1 MSADGRREGAITFR
15 RPAVFW
21 AGTALGT
28 TGAAL
33 HLPMFFEAR
42 SMGYHMAH
50 MRPDAAMTAGMAA
63 VMAGCAL
70 AFWGLLPP
78 QRRDERPVDLRVRA
92 LDDAPLRRSHAG
104 LVLVLTLVVTIDVMK
119 PTTLSFV
126 APGVAAEYGLSSPL
140 RPDGGLPVSLLPL
153 SGLLGTVLGS
163 VVWGV
168 LADRVGRRPAI
179 LFAGV
184 LFTTTSVCGAMP
196 TFTANLVMCFLMGI
210 GAGGMLPVAF
220 ALLAETVPARHRGW
234 LLVLIGG
241 NAALA
246 YALTS
251 QLAESL
257 VPHYGWRVLW
267 LIGMPTG
274 LLVLLLNRWIPESPR
289 YLVLAGRA
297 HEARAVMERYGSGP
311 VPSPR
316 SVTTPAATTAR
327 SEAPVRGGPL
337 LLTGLLLLALSVGI
351 VTYGFQ
357 LWIPTDL
364 QRMGIEGLDADRILR
379 NAALFGLPIN
389 VVAAF
394 AYGFWSSK
402 WTTVLLGGLTVAPL
416 FCFMA
421 LGDGVAEHRTLLMA
435 LLAAPVVSVYSL
447 GAITI
452 AYCAEIYP
460 TALRG
465 RATGRVA
472 GLTKFGGVAMLILTL
487 LSLATP
493 ELRVT
498 AATGAVPLACAV
510 VVLAVA
516 GVETRRRAIDTPLE
530 AEPQPARAV

>member
-1 MSADGRREGAITFR
+1 MNRPKEGAITFR

-21 AGTALGT
+21 AGAVIGT
-28 TGAAL
+28 IGAAL
-33 HLPMFFEAR
+33 HLPMFIEAR
-42 SMGYHMAH
+42 SMHYHMAN
-50 MRPDAAMTAGMAA
+50 MKPDAAMTVGMAA
-63 VMAGCAL
+63 VLVGGAL
-70 AFWGLLPP
+70 TLWGLLPP
-78 QRRDERPVDLRVRA
+78 RRRDEPPVDLHIRA
-92 LDDAPLRRSHAG
+92 LDDARLRPSHVG
-104 LVLVLTLVVTIDVMK
+104 LVLVLTLAVTIDVMK

-126 APGVAAEYGLSSPL
+126 APGVAAEYGLTSPL
-140 RPDGGLPVSLLPL
+140 HPNGGLPVTLLPL

-163 VVWGV
+163 ILWGV

-184 LFTTTSVCGAMP
+184 IFTTTSICGAMP
-196 TFTANLVMCFLMGI
+196 TFTGNLVMCFFMGI
-210 GAGGMLPVAF
+210 GAGGMLPVTF
-220 ALLAETVPARHRGW
+220 ALLTETVPARHRGW

-241 NAALA
+241 NSALA

-257 VPHYGWRVLW
+257 VPHYGWRILW

-274 LLVLLLNRWIPESPR
+274 VLVLLLNRWIPESPR
-289 YLVLAGRA
+289 YLILAGRG
-297 HEARAVMERYGSGP
+297 HEARAVMERYGSAL
-311 VPSPR
+311 VSSPR
-316 SVTTPAATTAR
+316 SAAAPAATTAR
-327 SEAPVRGGPL
+327 TEASVQGGPL
-337 LLTGLLLLALSVGI
+337 LLTGLLLLALSVGL

-357 LWIPTDL
+357 LWVPTDL

-379 NAALFGLPIN
+379 NAALFGLPMN

-402 WTTVLLGGLTVAPL
+402 WTTVLLSGLTVAPL
-416 FCFMA
+416 LCFTV
-421 LGDGVAEHRTLLMA
+421 LGDDVVEHRTLLMA
-435 LLAAPVVSVYSL
+435 LLSVPIVSVYSL

-472 GLTKFGGVAMLILTL
+472 GLTKCGGVVMLVLTL
-487 LSLATP
+487 LSLAAP
-493 ELRVT
+493 KLQVT

-510 VVLAVA
+510 ILLALA
-516 GVETRRRAIDTPLE
+516 GIETRHQAIDAPLE
-530 AEPQPARAV
+530 AEPQSAPVI